1 MSSTVGGTT
10 YVSPVFEWPWST
22 DPRGE
27 VRGPFAEFLTSKYS
41 YSANA
46 QVYCYAFFNN
56 TDEATAYRTQ
66 RIGQLTRMTKVVEVD
81 WKPVAPSAAPAAAAP
96 SPEAATDSA
105 IAKLPEGYR
114 QRVIADV
121 PEAKRWCETHPSIN
135 QFFDCDCFAGM
146 YLDYRLKHAD
156 FAGMVRE
163 KATPPNTGVV
173 YVPRVP
179 FADLMTGGLD
189 CTRCI
194 QGDRIVKWAKD
205 ETRKAA
211 AQYVA
216 ARQMSAAN
224 EKGLEECVAKQ
235 VVADFHARPT
245 VYGDA
250 AKGEFLDVA
259 FRVCLRQYL
268 RNT

>member
-1 MSSTVGGTT
+1 MI
-10 YVSPVFEWPWST
+10 
-22 DPRGE
+22 
-27 VRGPFAEFLTSKYS
+27 AEL
-41 YSANA
+41 
-46 QVYCYAFFNN
+46 
-56 TDEATAYRTQ
+56 
-66 RIGQLTRMTKVVEVD
+66 
-81 WKPVAPSAAPAAAAP
+81 
-96 SPEAATDSA
+96 
-105 IAKLPEGYR
+105 
-114 QRVIADV
+114 

-135 QFFDCDCFAGM
+135 QFFDCDCFARM
-146 YLDYRLKHAD
+146 YLDYRLKHAG

-163 KATPPNTGVV
+163 KAATPPNTGWV

-189 CTRCI
+189 SPCI
-194 QGDRIVKWAKD
+194 RDDRIVKWAD

-216 ARQMSAAN
+216 AGQMSTAN